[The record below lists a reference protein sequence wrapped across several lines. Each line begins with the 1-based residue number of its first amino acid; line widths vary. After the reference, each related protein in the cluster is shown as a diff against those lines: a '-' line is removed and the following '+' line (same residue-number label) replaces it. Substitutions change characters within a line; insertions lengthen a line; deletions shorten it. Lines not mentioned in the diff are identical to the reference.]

1 MGAQGTTTI
10 AFGADPGVNEASVAV
25 TGQAS
30 IVADSLAEA
39 FVMEEVLGTKTA
51 NDHGYMNLLVRL
63 TCGTIV
69 AATGFTIYAKSTE
82 KMTGSFTVKWVWN

>member
-10 AFGADPGVNEASVAV
+10 AFGASPGVNEASVAV

-30 IVADSLAEA
+30 IVAGSLVEA

-51 NDHGYMNLLVRL
+51 NDHGYMNLVVRL

>member
-10 AFGADPGVNEASVAV
+10 AFGADPGLNETEAV
-25 TGQAS
+25 ITGQAS
-30 IVADSLAEA
+30 IVSGSLVEA

-63 TCGTIV
+63 ACGSIV
-69 AATGFTIYAKSTE
+69 ATEGFTIYAKSAE